1 MRSQLG
7 VKLKIF
13 RTEGRALTYCDN
25 PWCSKK
31 CSSAVQIFTLHNT
44 LSSKKNSWLQFQ
56 QKKKTKN
63 KRKLA
68 EATLK
73 ESSWP
78 TFDFVSRQHQTLSK
92 WLHNWRH
99 NWGLFVDDGKALYR
113 SGRTTRN
120 NFILFHVCVED
131 GHAVLSSA
139 VRIFFY
145 IDTAH
150 LD

>member
-56 QKKKTKN
+56 QKKKN
-63 KRKLA
+63 KKQ
-68 EATLK
+68 K
-73 ESSWP
+73 E
-78 TFDFVSRQHQTLSK
+78 T
-92 WLHNWRH
+92 
-99 NWGLFVDDGKALYR
+99 
-113 SGRTTRN
+113 
-120 NFILFHVCVED
+120 C
-131 GHAVLSSA
+131 
-139 VRIFFY
+139 
-145 IDTAH
+145 
-150 LD
+150 